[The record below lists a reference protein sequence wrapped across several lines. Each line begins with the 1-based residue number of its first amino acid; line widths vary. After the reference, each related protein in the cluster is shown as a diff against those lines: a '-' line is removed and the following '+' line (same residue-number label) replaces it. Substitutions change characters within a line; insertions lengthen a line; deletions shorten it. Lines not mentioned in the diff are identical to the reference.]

1 MSSLFQSFLPLHNP
15 LGFGA
20 IDFLELFLALVLAV
34 LTLAWRPLLEP
45 LGRKLAQSTVACMVT
60 LAILPVA
67 LRLLLLPH
75 HPIPSPDIYDEFGH
89 LFVADTLRHFRLA
102 NPSHPLH
109 QFFETFFTLQQPT
122 YSSIYPIGQG
132 LMLAIG
138 RAITFPW
145 GGLPWAGVLLSTAA
159 FCSLCYW
166 MLRGWTTPAW
176 ALVGGLLAVFEF
188 GPLSQ
193 WMNSYWGG
201 AFGAAAGCLVFGSLP
216 RLFGSHQRRYAIP
229 LGVGLGLHLLIRPY
243 ESVFLLLCVA
253 LYLAPMLRMPGGTKA
268 LLRAAP
274 ILAGALVL
282 ALGITVA
289 QNKSVTGSWTTL
301 PYQLSQYQYGVPAA
315 LTFQANPVPH
325 ADLTPQQE
333 LGYKSQLAFRA
344 SGPETLGSYLT
355 RLHFRVRYYRFF
367 FLPPLYLAILA
378 FIPSLRYLR
387 FAWVALTLILFALG
401 TNFFPA
407 FQLHYLAAVTCLFVL
422 VSVVGLQQIWRWRPE
437 AAQVLLFLCIA
448 HFGFWYGMHVLDTG
462 DVSLAARPYETWD
475 ALNHR
480 NPERRIEVNE
490 QIADIPGRML
500 IFVRYWP
507 QHIFQEE
514 WVYNEADIDHARVV
528 WARDLGEPENQKLRH
543 YYPDRS
549 VWLLEADA
557 RPPNLEEYS
566 ETETKPESESKS
578 EPGAP
583 ANPSPL
589 APKKESPPAKSKGP
603 FEDVPRGKS

>member
-1 MSSLFQSFLPLHNP
+1 MALF
-15 LGFGA
+15 
-20 IDFLELFLALVLAV
+20 
-34 LTLAWRPLLEP
+34 
-45 LGRKLAQSTVACMVT
+45 
-60 LAILPVA
+60 AILPVA

-75 HPIPSPDIYDEFGH
+75 HPVPSPDIYDEFGH

-102 NPSHPLH
+102 NPPHPLH

-138 RAITFPW
+138 RLFFGT
-145 GGLPWAGVLLSTAA
+145 PWAGVLLSTAA

-166 MLRGWTTPAW
+166 MLRGWVNPVW
-176 ALVGGLLAVFEF
+176 ALLGGMLAVIEF
-188 GPLSQ
+188 GPLNQ

-201 AFGAAAGCLVFGSLP
+201 AFGAAAGCLVFGALP
-216 RLFGSHQRRYAIP
+216 RLVASHQRRYAIP
-229 LGVGLGLHLLIRPY
+229 LGVGLGLHLLIRPF

-253 LYLAPMLRMPGGTKA
+253 LYLAPMLTRRSGQPEARQA

-274 ILAGALVL
+274 ILAACVAL
-282 ALGITVA
+282 AFGITVI
-289 QNKSVTGSWTTL
+289 QNKCVTGSWTTL

-315 LTFQANPVPH
+315 LTFQSNPVPH
-325 ADLTPQQE
+325 AELTPQQE

-344 SGPETLGSYLT
+344 SGPETFDTFFT
-355 RLHFRVRYYRFF
+355 RLQYRIRYYRFF

-378 FIPSLRYLR
+378 FLPSIRHARY
-387 FAWVALTLILFALG
+387 AWVGLTLAAFALG

-407 FQLHYLAAVTCLFVL
+407 FQLHYLAGVTCLFVL
-422 VSVVGLQQIWRWRPE
+422 VSVVGLQWIHRWNRE
-437 AAQVLLFLCIA
+437 AALLVLFLCMA
-448 HFGFWYGMHVLDTG
+448 HFAFWYGMHVWDTQEF
-462 DVSLAARPYETWD
+462 SLSARPYETWD

-480 NPERRIEVNE
+480 NPERRILINQ
-490 QIADIPGRML
+490 QIAQPPGRML

-514 WVYNEADIDHARVV
+514 WVYNEADIDRARVV
-528 WARDLGEPENQKLRH
+528 WARDLGEPEKEKLRH

-557 RPPNLEEYS
+557 RPPELDEYQATPS
-566 ETETKPESESKS
+566 ETEVKPE
-578 EPGAP
+578 
-583 ANPSPL
+583 PL
-589 APKKESPPAKSKGP
+589 TPPPAPSKQTPPPKPKGP
-603 FEDVPRGKS
+603 FEDVPRNP